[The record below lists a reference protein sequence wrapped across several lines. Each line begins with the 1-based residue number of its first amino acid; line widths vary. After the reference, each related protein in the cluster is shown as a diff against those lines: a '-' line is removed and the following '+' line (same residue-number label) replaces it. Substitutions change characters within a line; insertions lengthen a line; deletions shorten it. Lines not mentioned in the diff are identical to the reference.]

1 MTIVTI
7 KSERGRRRYIVF
19 KMPVDANRTSL
30 SRAIP
35 NLPQVKVIHCDEGMA
50 VVRCSPEGR
59 DEVISAVEE
68 RFPDSRSLKTSG
80 TLKTLRDQYGP
91 LGKRRKPSRKKDV
104 VTR

>member
-1 MTIVTI
+1 MTV
-7 KSERGRRRYIVF
+7 KSKRGRRRYIVF
-19 KMPVDANRTSL
+19 KMPLDADRTSL

-59 DEVISAVEE
+59 DEIISSIEE
-68 RFPDSRSLKTSG
+68 KFPDSKSLKTSG

-91 LGKRRKPSRKKDV
+91 LGKRRKPSRKKN
-104 VTR
+104 VTMR

>member
-1 MTIVTI
+1 VTI

-19 KMPVDANRTSL
+19 KMPVNADRFALNQVL
-30 SRAIP
+30 P
-35 NLPQVKVIHCDEGMA
+35 NLPQVKVIHCEDGMA

-59 DEVISAVEE
+59 DTIISVIEEKFPGSA
-68 RFPDSRSLKTSG
+68 SLKTSG

-91 LGKRRKPSRKKDV
+91 LGKRRKPSRKKDT